1 MPAYAGKGQPP
12 VALGWFRGGL
22 GWWGDSP
29 RYEGHEASVMRKEGP
44 LSYVTGPI
52 LPADCQPA
60 PRAIA
65 IVIPRDVT
73 DCDQKR

>member
-12 VALGWFRGGL
+12 VALGWLGGGL
-22 GWWGDSP
+22 GWWGGSP
-29 RYEGHEASVMRKEGP
+29 RYEGHEAPAVKKAP
-44 LSYVTGPI
+44 VAYVTAPM
-52 LPADCQPA
+52 PADCQPA
-60 PRAIA
+60 RGIA